1 MCLVTTLIDFF
12 SPTAHASPWGTVAK
26 RISGTQAGFKAH
38 NLRMWR
44 HSFLPKPKEKTI
56 GRFSTP
62 QQQLDPGHQ
71 LSHRLYDETP
81 PPIHHALGTHRADAS
96 DITSRGQDQLDS
108 DKAWGLHHGLSV

>member
-62 QQQLDPGHQ
+62 QQQLDPDINYRTGFTTKHLLQ
-71 LSHRLYDETP
+71 FTTLWALIAQTP
-81 PPIHHALGTHRADAS
+81 LTPHHE
-96 DITSRGQDQLDS
+96 
-108 DKAWGLHHGLSV
+108 DKIS